1 MNNGITIRYGD
12 KILLASGS
20 LLTFGLGKTSFD
32 LSYNDDRLTVVF
44 DFIDSSDLSAK
55 RTRSTEVGHNEI
67 TLKFENYRNSRFGIT
82 NISPLELGTIA
93 DYPLWLRYRI
103 VAVPGTQAGTARSQT
118 KVLEYS
124 FYVGTE
130 VARGKD

>member
-1 MNNGITIRYGD
+1 MNNGITIRYDD

-32 LSYNDDRLTVVF
+32 LSYKEDRLTVVF

-55 RTRSTEVGHNEI
+55 RARSTEVEHNEV
-67 TLKFENYRNSRFGIT
+67 TLKFENYRNAGFGIT
-82 NISPLELGTIA
+82 NIRPLELGTIA

-103 VAVPGTQAGTARSQT
+103 VAVPGTDVGTAHSQT

-124 FYVGTE
+124 FYIGTE
-130 VARGKD
+130 VARGND